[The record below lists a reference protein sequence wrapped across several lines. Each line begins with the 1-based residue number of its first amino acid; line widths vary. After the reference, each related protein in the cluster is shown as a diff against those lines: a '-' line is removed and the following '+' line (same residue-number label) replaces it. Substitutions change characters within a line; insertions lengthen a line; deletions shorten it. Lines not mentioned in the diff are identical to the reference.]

1 MVDLGSKKN
10 IKEVS
15 IGFLQDQRSWIFYP
29 TKVNCLV
36 SNDGVNFQAYPNG
49 SRTLNSTMQT
59 PAVTLKRVQFEGA
72 GTFRYVKIIAK
83 KLGELPTWHLGYKH
97 EGRSWLFVDEIQIQ

>member
-1 MVDLGSKKN
+1 
-10 IKEVS
+10 
-15 IGFLQDQRSWIFYP
+15 
-29 TKVNCLV
+29 
-36 SNDGVNFQAYPNG
+36 
-49 SRTLNSTMQT
+49 MQT